1 MDLLHIHHRLTLLHN
16 KLISA
21 LEEDTF
27 LGTSH
32 FGSLENSEIVINRTK
47 NKKNRNKNKR

>member
-16 KLISA
+16 KLLSA
-21 LEEDTF
+21 LDEDTF

-32 FGSLENSEIVINRTK
+32 FGSLEHSEIVIKRTK
-47 NKKNRNKNKR
+47 SKKNRIKSKR